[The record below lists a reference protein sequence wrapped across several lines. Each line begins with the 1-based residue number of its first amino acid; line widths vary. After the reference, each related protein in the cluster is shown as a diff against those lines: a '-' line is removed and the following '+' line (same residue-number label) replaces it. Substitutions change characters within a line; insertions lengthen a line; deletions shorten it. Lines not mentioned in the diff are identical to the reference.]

1 MFLVLCSLSGVDCHL
16 LQLKPRV
23 AVNCLAHQ
31 WLLGIAPAGLCSTT
45 PVCIAELRT
54 SEMYHGS
61 NLIGYG
67 LRMLIV
73 CNCLL
78 LYRRYAITTPADELA
93 RAPVFTNAEDTI
105 HLFFGRQTFSL
116 LLSLIYLLFL
126 LLERL
131 HMEREKVTQS
141 D

>member
-1 MFLVLCSLSGVDCHL
+1 
-16 LQLKPRV
+16 
-23 AVNCLAHQ
+23 
-31 WLLGIAPAGLCSTT
+31 
-45 PVCIAELRT
+45 
-54 SEMYHGS
+54 MYHGS